1 MKKRMLAWI
10 LASLTILSLLAGCGG
25 KDTSTPSNGSD
36 PASGSTPN
44 AASDPSG
51 SEEPKVLK
59 IGISAD
65 LMTLDPQA
73 HAHNSTDNMFQMIG
87 VRLFRRANDMS
98 LVPMIVT
105 EYEIVDDTTWKMTI
119 RDDVVF
125 SNGDPLTTADVKFTL
140 EREATDASL
149 VENNFWKGI
158 KDVEVIDDHNF
169 YIHTFD
175 AKPDLLSLLAK
186 SGGDIMPSKYI
197 EEVGMDEYIKDP
209 IMAGQYKLK
218 EWIPNDHFTLIRNDL
233 YYGDAGIWD
242 EIVFRPIPE
251 SSTRVS
257 ELLTGGVDIIDNVPP
272 NEWERINTSE
282 NDHMVTGDTS
292 RILLLNIRCTE
303 GSVTADPKVREAI
316 ELAID
321 KEQIC
326 DELLQGAGTP
336 TRTRVG
342 SGVTGFNWDLFG
354 PEKGNLYNPERAKE
368 LLAEAGYPNGGC
380 PVTYTAGRGRS
391 LMDSEIAQM
400 CAAMLTAV
408 GFDVNLQIVDGSVLS
423 DIWSSK
429 TNEEIIQIALSDSQ
443 YDAAYPLIHYGDF
456 NRVAG
461 LTDYDNK
468 ECQALYE
475 SALVN
480 MDLEERAKQM
490 EEIQAI
496 AAEDRPHVCIAQQKA
511 LFGVSNKIQFSPR
524 MDDFYIP
531 NEITPAD

>member
-1 MKKRMLAWI
+1 MKKRFLALL
-10 LASLTILSLLAGCGG
+10 LAALTVLSLLTGCGG
-25 KDTSTPSNGSD
+25 SKSGTETPSTPDDTSAT
-36 PASGSTPN
+36 
-44 AASDPSG
+44 
-51 SEEPKVLK
+51 EEPKVLT
-59 IGISAD
+59 IGISSD

-73 HAHNSTDNMFQMIG
+73 HAQTVTDNMFQMIS

-98 LVPMIVT
+98 LVPEIVT
-105 EYEIVDDTTWKMTI
+105 DYEIVDDTTWKMTI

-125 SNGDPLTTADVKFTL
+125 SNGDPLTAADVKFTI
-140 EREATDASL
+140 EREATDTSL

-158 KDVEVIDDHNF
+158 ESVEVIDDHSF
-169 YIHTFD
+169 YIHTFE

-218 EWIPNDHFTLIRNDL
+218 EWIPNDHFTLVKNDT
-233 YYGDAGIWD
+233 YYGEPGIWD
-242 EIVFRPIPE
+242 EITFRPIPE

-272 NEWERINTSE
+272 NEWDRINSSE

-303 GSVTADPKVREAI
+303 GTVTADPKVREAI

-321 KEQIC
+321 KDQIC
-326 DELLQGAGTP
+326 NELLQGAGTP

-354 PEKGNLYNPERAKE
+354 SENANLYNPERAKE

-380 PVTYTAGRGRS
+380 PITYTASKGKT

-408 GFDVNLQIVDGSVLS
+408 GFDVNLEIVDSSVLS
-423 DIWSSK
+423 DTWTSK
-429 TNEEIIQIALSDSQ
+429 TNKEIIQIGLSDSQ
-443 YDAAYPLIHYGDF
+443 YDAAYPLIHYGDK

-461 LTDYDNK
+461 LTDYDSK
-468 ECQALYE
+468 ECQDLYQAALT
-475 SALVN
+475 N
-480 MDLEERAKQM
+480 MNLEERAKQM

-496 AAEDRPHVCIAQQKA
+496 AAEDRPHVCLCQLKN
-511 LFGVSNKIQFSPR
+511 LFGVSNKINFEPR

-531 NEITPAD
+531 NEITPAN

>member
-1 MKKRMLAWI
+1 MKKRFLALL
-10 LASLTILSLLAGCGG
+10 LAALTVLSLLTGCGG
-25 KDTSTPSNGSD
+25 SKSDTETPSTPDDTSAT
-36 PASGSTPN
+36 
-44 AASDPSG
+44 
-51 SEEPKVLK
+51 EEPKVLT
-59 IGISAD
+59 IGISSD

-73 HAHNSTDNMFQMIG
+73 HAQTVTDNMFQMIS

-98 LVPMIVT
+98 LVPEIVT
-105 EYEIVDDTTWKMTI
+105 DYEIVDDTTWKMTI

-125 SNGDPLTTADVKFTL
+125 SNGDPLTSADVKFTI
-140 EREATDASL
+140 EREATDTSL

-158 KDVEVIDDHNF
+158 ESVEVIDDHSF
-169 YIHTFD
+169 YIHTFE

-218 EWIPNDHFTLIRNDL
+218 EWIPNDHFTLVKNDT
-233 YYGDAGIWD
+233 YYGEAGIWD
-242 EIVFRPIPE
+242 EITFRPIPE

-272 NEWERINTSE
+272 NEWDRINSSE
-282 NDHMVTGDTS
+282 NDRMVTGDTS

-303 GSVTADPKVREAI
+303 GTVTADPKVREAI

-321 KEQIC
+321 KDQIC
-326 DELLQGAGTP
+326 NELLQGAGTP

-354 PEKGNLYNPERAKE
+354 SENANLYNPERAKE

-380 PVTYTAGRGRS
+380 PITYTAGKGKT

-400 CAAMLTAV
+400 CTAMLTAV
-408 GFDVNLQIVDGSVLS
+408 GFDVNLEIVDASVLS
-423 DIWSSK
+423 DTWTSK
-429 TNEEIIQIALSDSQ
+429 TNKEIIQIALADSQ
-443 YDAAYPLIHYGDF
+443 YDAAYPLIHYGDK

-461 LTDYDNK
+461 LTDYDSK
-468 ECQALYE
+468 ECQDLYQAALT
-475 SALVN
+475 N
-480 MDLEERAKQM
+480 MNLEERAKQM

-496 AAEDRPHVCIAQQKA
+496 AAEDRPHVCLCQLKN
-511 LFGVSNKIQFSPR
+511 LFGVSNKINFEPR

-531 NEITPAD
+531 NEITPAN

>member
-1 MKKRMLAWI
+1 MKKKMLALL

-25 KDTSTPSNGSD
+25 KDA
-36 PASGSTPN
+36 PAAPDAGNSGTETGDKGGTEG
-44 AASDPSG
+44 A
-51 SEEPKVLK
+51 KVLT

-73 HAHNSTDNMFQMIG
+73 HAHTSTDNMFQMISA
-87 VRLFRRANDMS
+87 RLFRRSNDMTP
-98 LVPMIVT
+98 VPEIVT
-105 EYEIVDDTTWKMTI
+105 EYEIVDETTWKMTI

-125 SNGDPLTTADVKFTL
+125 SNGDPLTAADVKFTL
-140 EREATDASL
+140 EREATDTSL

-158 KDVEVIDDHNF
+158 EEVEIIDDHSF
-169 YIHTFD
+169 YIHTFE
-175 AKPDLLSLLAK
+175 AKPDLLSLLTK

-218 EWIPNDHFTLIRNDL
+218 EWIPNDHFTLLRNEN
-233 YYGDAGIWD
+233 YYGEAGIWD

-257 ELLTGGVDIIDNVPP
+257 ELLTGGIDIIDNVPP
-272 NEWERINTSE
+272 NEWERINQS
-282 NDHMVTGDTS
+282 DSVHMTTGDTS

-303 GSVTADPKVREAI
+303 GTVTSDPKVREAI

-321 KEQIC
+321 KDQIC
-326 DELLQGAGTP
+326 NELLQGAGMP

-342 SGVTGFNWDLFG
+342 SGVPGFNWDLFG
-354 PEKGNLYNPERAKE
+354 SENANLYNPSRAKE

-380 PVTYTAGRGRS
+380 PITYTAANGRT

-408 GFDVNLQIVDGSVLS
+408 GFDVNLEIVEGSVLS

-429 TNEEIIQIALSDSQ
+429 TNKEIIQIGLSDTQ

-461 LTDYDNK
+461 LTDYDSK
-468 ECQALYE
+468 ECQALYQA
-475 SALVN
+475 ALVN

-496 AAEDRPHVCIAQQKA
+496 AAEDRPHVCLAQLKN
-511 LFGVSNKIQFSPR
+511 LYGVSNQVNFTPR

-531 NEITPAD
+531 NEITPAN

>member
-1 MKKRMLAWI
+1 MKKRFLALL
-10 LASLTILSLLAGCGG
+10 LAALTVLSLLTGCGG
-25 KDTSTPSNGSD
+25 SKSDTETPSTPDDTSAT
-36 PASGSTPN
+36 
-44 AASDPSG
+44 
-51 SEEPKVLK
+51 EEPKVLT
-59 IGISAD
+59 IGISSD

-73 HAHNSTDNMFQMIG
+73 HAQTVTDNMFQMIS
-87 VRLFRRANDMS
+87 VRLFRRSNDMS
-98 LVPMIVT
+98 LVPEIVT
-105 EYEIVDDTTWKMTI
+105 DYEIVDDTTWKMTI

-125 SNGDPLTTADVKFTL
+125 SNGDPLTAADVKFTI
-140 EREATDASL
+140 EREATDTSL

-158 KDVEVIDDHNF
+158 ESVEVIDDHSF
-169 YIHTFD
+169 YIHTFE

-218 EWIPNDHFTLIRNDL
+218 EWIPNDHFTLVKNDT
-233 YYGDAGIWD
+233 YYGEAGIWD
-242 EIVFRPIPE
+242 EITFRPIPE

-272 NEWERINTSE
+272 NEWDRINSSE
-282 NDHMVTGDTS
+282 NDRMVTGDTS

-303 GSVTADPKVREAI
+303 GTVTADPKVREAI

-321 KEQIC
+321 KDQIC
-326 DELLQGAGTP
+326 NELLQGAGTP

-354 PEKGNLYNPERAKE
+354 SENANLYNPERAKE

-380 PVTYTAGRGRS
+380 PITYTAGKGKT

-408 GFDVNLQIVDGSVLS
+408 GFDVNLEIVDASVLS
-423 DIWSSK
+423 DTWTSK
-429 TNEEIIQIALSDSQ
+429 TNKEIIQIALADSQ
-443 YDAAYPLIHYGDF
+443 YDAAYPLIHYGDK

-461 LTDYDNK
+461 LTDYDSK
-468 ECQALYE
+468 ECQDLYQAALT
-475 SALVN
+475 N
-480 MDLEERAKQM
+480 MNLEERAKQM

-496 AAEDRPHVCIAQQKA
+496 AAEDRPHVCLCQLKN
-511 LFGVSNKIQFSPR
+511 LFGVSNKINFEPR

-531 NEITPAD
+531 NEITPAN

>member
-1 MKKRMLAWI
+1 MKKKI
-10 LASLTILSLLAGCGG
+10 LALLLVSLTILSLLAGCGG
-25 KDTSTPSNGSD
+25 KDT
-36 PASGSTPN
+36 PAAPN
-44 AASDPSG
+44 AGGSG
-51 SEEPKVLK
+51 TEGAGQDGAEEPKVLT

-73 HAHNSTDNMFQMIG
+73 HAHNSTDNMFQMIS
-87 VRLFRRANDMS
+87 VRLFRRSNDMTP
-98 LVPMIVT
+98 VPEIVT
-105 EYEIVDDTTWKMTI
+105 DYEIVDETTWKMTI

-125 SNGDPLTTADVKFTL
+125 SNGDPLTSADVKFTL
-140 EREATDASL
+140 EREATDTSL

-158 KDVEVIDDHNF
+158 KDVEVIDDHSF
-169 YIHTFD
+169 YIHTFE
-175 AKPDLLSLLAK
+175 AKPDLLSLLTK

-197 EEVGMDEYIKDP
+197 EEVGMDEYIKNP

-218 EWIPNDHFTLIRNDL
+218 EWIPNDHYTLLRNEN
-233 YYGDAGIWD
+233 YYGEPGIWD
-242 EIVFRPIPE
+242 EIVVRPIPE

-257 ELLTGGVDIIDNVPP
+257 ELLTGGLDIIDNVPP
-272 NEWERINTSE
+272 NEWERINQS
-282 NDHMVTGDTS
+282 DSVHMITGDTS

-303 GSVTADPKVREAI
+303 GTVTADPKVREAI

-321 KEQIC
+321 KDQIC
-326 DELLQGAGTP
+326 NELLQGAGTP

-342 SGVTGFNWDLFG
+342 SGVPGFNWDLFG
-354 PEKGNLYNPERAKE
+354 SENANLYNPDRAKE
-368 LLAEAGYPNGGC
+368 LLAEAGYPDGGC
-380 PVTYTAGRGRS
+380 PITYTAANGRT

-408 GFDVNLQIVDGSVLS
+408 GFDVNLEIVEGSVLS

-429 TNEEIIQIALSDSQ
+429 TNKEIIQIGLSDSQ

-461 LTDYDNK
+461 LTDYDSK
-468 ECQALYE
+468 ECQALYQA
-475 SALVN
+475 ALVN

-496 AAEDRPHVCIAQQKA
+496 AAEDRPHVCLAQMKN
-511 LFGVSNKIQFSPR
+511 LFGVSDRINFTPR
-524 MDDFYIP
+524 MDDFYVP
-531 NEITPAD
+531 NEITPANG

>member
-1 MKKRMLAWI
+1 MKKKI
-10 LASLTILSLLAGCGG
+10 LALLLVSLTILSLLAGCGG
-25 KDTSTPSNGSD
+25 KDTS
-36 PASGSTPN
+36 AAPN
-44 AASDPSG
+44 AGGSG
-51 SEEPKVLK
+51 TEGAGQDGAEEPKVLT

-73 HAHNSTDNMFQMIG
+73 HAHNSTDNMFQMIS
-87 VRLFRRANDMS
+87 VRLFRRSNDMTP
-98 LVPMIVT
+98 VPEIVT
-105 EYEIVDDTTWKMTI
+105 DYEIVDETTWKMTI

-125 SNGDPLTTADVKFTL
+125 SNGDPLTSADVKFTL
-140 EREATDASL
+140 EREATDTSL

-169 YIHTFD
+169 YIHTFE
-175 AKPDLLSLLAK
+175 AKPDLLSLLTK

-197 EEVGMDEYIKDP
+197 EEVGMDEYIKNP

-218 EWIPNDHFTLIRNDL
+218 EWIPNDHYTLLRNEN
-233 YYGDAGIWD
+233 YYGEPGIWD
-242 EIVFRPIPE
+242 EIVVRPIPE

-257 ELLTGGVDIIDNVPP
+257 ELLTGGLDIIDNVPP
-272 NEWERINTSE
+272 NEWERINQS
-282 NDHMVTGDTS
+282 DSVHMITGDTS

-303 GSVTADPKVREAI
+303 GTVTADPKVREAI

-321 KEQIC
+321 KDQIC
-326 DELLQGAGTP
+326 NELLQGAGTP

-342 SGVTGFNWDLFG
+342 SGVPGFNWDLFG
-354 PEKGNLYNPERAKE
+354 SENANLYNPDRARE
-368 LLAEAGYPNGGC
+368 LLAEAGYPDGGC
-380 PVTYTAGRGRS
+380 PITYTAANGRT

-408 GFDVNLQIVDGSVLS
+408 GFDVNLEIVEGSVLS

-429 TNEEIIQIALSDSQ
+429 TNKEIIQIGLSDTQ

-461 LTDYDNK
+461 LTDYDSK
-468 ECQALYE
+468 ECQALYQA
-475 SALVN
+475 ALVN

-496 AAEDRPHVCIAQQKA
+496 AAEDRPHVCLAQLKN
-511 LFGVSNKIQFSPR
+511 LFGVSDRINFTPR
-524 MDDFYIP
+524 MDDFYVP
-531 NEITPAD
+531 NEITPANG

>member
-1 MKKRMLAWI
+1 MKKKI
-10 LASLTILSLLAGCGG
+10 LALLLVSLTILSLLAGCGG
-25 KDTSTPSNGSD
+25 KDT
-36 PASGSTPN
+36 PAAPN
-44 AASDPSG
+44 AGGSG
-51 SEEPKVLK
+51 TEGAGQDGAEEPKVLT

-73 HAHNSTDNMFQMIG
+73 HAHNSTDNMFQMIS
-87 VRLFRRANDMS
+87 VRLFRRSNDMTP
-98 LVPMIVT
+98 VPEIVT
-105 EYEIVDDTTWKMTI
+105 DYEIVDETTWKMTI

-125 SNGDPLTTADVKFTL
+125 SNGDPLTSADVKFTL
-140 EREATDASL
+140 EREATDTSL

-169 YIHTFD
+169 YIHTFE
-175 AKPDLLSLLAK
+175 AKPDLLSLLTK

-197 EEVGMDEYIKDP
+197 EEVGMDEYIKNP

-218 EWIPNDHFTLIRNDL
+218 EWIPNDHYTLLRNEN
-233 YYGDAGIWD
+233 YYGEPGIWD
-242 EIVFRPIPE
+242 EIVVRPIPE

-257 ELLTGGVDIIDNVPP
+257 ELLTGGLDIIDNVPP
-272 NEWERINTSE
+272 NEWERINQS
-282 NDHMVTGDTS
+282 DSVHMITGDTS

-303 GSVTADPKVREAI
+303 GTVTADPKVREAI

-321 KEQIC
+321 KDQIC
-326 DELLQGAGTP
+326 NELLQGAGTP

-342 SGVTGFNWDLFG
+342 SGVPGFNWDLFG
-354 PEKGNLYNPERAKE
+354 SENANLYNPDRAKE
-368 LLAEAGYPNGGC
+368 LLAEAGYPDGGC
-380 PVTYTAGRGRS
+380 PITYTAANGKT

-408 GFDVNLQIVDGSVLS
+408 GFDVNLEIVEGSVLS

-429 TNEEIIQIALSDSQ
+429 TNKEIIQIGLSDSQ

-461 LTDYDNK
+461 LTDYDSK
-468 ECQALYE
+468 ECQALYQA
-475 SALVN
+475 ALVN

-496 AAEDRPHVCIAQQKA
+496 AAEDRPHVCLAQLKN
-511 LFGVSNKIQFSPR
+511 LFGVSDRINFTPR
-524 MDDFYIP
+524 MDDFYVP
-531 NEITPAD
+531 NEITPANG